1 VVYSPCHPF
10 WVDFR
15 KIHRYFVDYPE
26 YQQYDCDMEIDR
38 LIDLKNLLAKKSF
51 FLFGPRASGK
61 STLVRRQLSD
71 SATIIDLLNSRYF
84 LSLSAAPQD
93 LEAIIDAGDSRLV
106 VIDEIQR
113 IPALLNEVH
122 RLIENRKIRFL
133 LTGSSARK
141 LRRGQA
147 NLLAGRVWEARL
159 FPLTWN
165 EAPHFSL
172 EKYLRYGGLPAVYLS
187 EFPEEELD
195 AYVNTYL
202 KEEIMAEGLV
212 RNLPPFA
219 RFLRSIALANGEVI
233 NFTKL
238 ANDCQVAASTV
249 REHVGLLEDTLV
261 GFFLPAWAES
271 RKRKAIKSGK
281 FYFFDP
287 GVTHTLAGTRVLD
300 RNSDLYGKSFE
311 QFIGM
316 EIRAY
321 LSYSRIKLPFT
332 YWRSTH
338 GHEVDFLVGERTAV
352 EVKATTRP
360 VPSDFKGLKALAE
373 ERVFAELFLVSHD
386 PVATRQGNIRALHW
400 EDFLTRLWQGEII

>member
-1 VVYSPCHPF
+1 
-10 WVDFR
+10 
-15 KIHRYFVDYPE
+15 
-26 YQQYDCDMEIDR
+26 MEIER
-38 LIDLKNLLAKKSF
+38 IVDLKHLLGKKSF
-51 FLFGPRASGK
+51 FLFGPRATGK
-61 STLVRRQLSD
+61 STLVSMQLSD
-71 SATIIDLLNSRYF
+71 TATIIDLLESRLF
-84 LSLSAAPQD
+84 LRLSAAPHD
-93 LEAIIDAGDSRLV
+93 LEAIIDAGDIRLI

-113 IPALLNEVH
+113 IPALLNEIH
-122 RLIENRKIRFL
+122 RLIENRNIRFL

-159 FPLTWN
+159 FPLTWK
-165 EAPHFSL
+165 EAPDFDL
-172 EKYLRYGGLPAVYLS
+172 GKYLRYGGLPAVYLS

-219 RFLRSIALANGEVI
+219 RFLRSMALANGEVI

-238 ANDCQVAASTV
+238 ANDCQMAASTV

-261 GFFLPAWAES
+261 GFLLPAWVES

-287 GVTHTLAGTRVLD
+287 GVTDTLAGTQVLD

-316 EIRAY
+316 ELRAY
-321 LSYSRIKLPFT
+321 LSYSRIRLPFT

-338 GHEVDFLVGERTAV
+338 GHEVDFLIGERTAV
-352 EVKATTRP
+352 EVKATTRV
-360 VPSDFKGLKALAE
+360 VPGDFKGLKALADE
-373 ERVFAELFLVSHD
+373 HIFTDLFLVSQD
-386 PVATRQGNIRALHW
+386 KVATRQANIQAVYW
-400 EDFLTRLWQGEII
+400 EDFLKRLWQGEIIATN